1 MSLGPGALVL
11 DVQGMQSP
19 AHRDRG
25 IGRYIRQ
32 HAEALH
38 RAAPDLIDRFLL
50 NSRFTV
56 PSTADELLG
65 TGRVAFA
72 ADALDQPNRAW
83 SIFHVMSPFE
93 FDVPFSDIWP
103 APARDARLVV
113 TLYDLIPQIYEDVY
127 LADRAVRLRYTARLG
142 LLRAADLVLAISE
155 ASRRDAIELLGLDPE
170 RVHSIGGGVGP
181 EFAGTDQ
188 PVAQLVTVLRET
200 MPTLR
205 EGFVLYPG
213 GADFR
218 KNMPGLIRAFGLL
231 PESLRRGHQL
241 VIVCRLPPGTEAQL
255 RATAE
260 SAGVGRDELILP
272 GFVDDETL
280 VSLYQAT
287 HLVVFPSLYEGFGL
301 PIAEAMACGAPVIA
315 SNTSALPELV
325 QRTEATFDPDRETS
339 IAEVLG
345 RALQDDLLRDRLRA
359 DATAMRPQLGWEYV
373 ARRTLDA
380 LDAVPLASRRASR
393 RARRPRLAVLSP
405 YPPQFS
411 GIAAY
416 TRSLLPHL
424 SERCDVHC
432 FVDGPVASFDATG
445 DEPWAMLSQA
455 SFPTMHALVDYDRV
469 LYCMGNSHFHHFI
482 VEHLRA
488 IPGDVL
494 VHDVRLTGYYTWEA
508 QNGLEGVGLRA
519 YRQYGDRLPA
529 AILGAQVISPD
540 DARDL
545 GIWLLGEIL
554 DCARQVLVHSRF
566 SSEIAELEASTI
578 GSATPIVRVPF
589 GFPHAESEAKAT
601 TVDGPIIASFGIVAD
616 VKRPVDIVQA
626 LPRVL
631 EQFPRAR
638 LVFVG
643 LAHEPTERAVRATAR
658 TLGIEDSVEI
668 TGPVAGDD
676 YWAWLRRADVAVQLR
691 SLSQGEASLTVAE
704 AMTVGL
710 PVVVSRLGWMGE
722 LPPDTVHHVEPA
734 AGPQAIALALLDV
747 LTDPDLRGN
756 LAQRARAHA
765 ERNDMG
771 AAATALYEAMFTPI
785 SSPLVEV
792 ELKGVS

>member
-1 MSLGPGALVL
+1 
-11 DVQGMQSP
+11 MQSP
-19 AHRDRG
+19 AHGDRG

-38 RAAPDLIDRFLL
+38 DAAPDLIDRFLL

-56 PSTADELLG
+56 PPAADGLLG

-72 ADALDQPNRAW
+72 ADALDRPNRTW

-93 FDVPFSDIWP
+93 FDVPFSEIWP
-103 APARDARLVV
+103 APVRDARLVV
-113 TLYDLIPQIYEDVY
+113 TLYDLIPHIYEDVY
-127 LADRAVRLRYTARLG
+127 LADCAVRVRYKARLG

-170 RVHSIGGGVGP
+170 RVHAIGGGVGP
-181 EFAGTDQ
+181 EFAATDQ
-188 PVAQLVTVLRET
+188 PAAQLVTGFREA

-205 EGFVLYPG
+205 DGFVLYPG

-231 PESLRRGHQL
+231 PESRRRGHQL
-241 VIVCRLPPGTEAQL
+241 VIVCRLPPGTEEEL

-260 SAGVGRDELILP
+260 RAGLGSDELILP

-280 VSLYQAT
+280 VGLYQAA
-287 HLVVFPSLYEGFGL
+287 HLVVFASLYEGFGL

-325 QRTEATFDPDRETS
+325 RRTEATFDPGSEAS

-345 RALQDDLLRDRLRA
+345 RALQDDLLRDRLRE
-359 DATAMRPQLGWEYV
+359 DAAAMRPQLGWEHV

-380 LDAVPLASRRASR
+380 LDAVSATSPVAPR

-424 SERCDVHC
+424 SELCDVHC
-432 FVDGPVASFDATG
+432 FVDGPVTSFDVTG
-445 DEPWAMLSQA
+445 DESWAMLNQG
-455 SFPTMHALVDYDRV
+455 SFPTMHALVGYDRV

-508 QNGLEGVGLRA
+508 QNGFDGVGLRA

-529 AILGAQVISPD
+529 AILGAQVISPTD
-540 DARDL
+540 SREL
-545 GIWLLGEIL
+545 GIWLLGE
-554 DCARQVLVHSRF
+554 VLRLR
-566 SSEIAELEASTI
+566 APGI
-578 GSATPIVRVPF
+578 GPL
-589 GFPHAESEAKAT
+589 
-601 TVDGPIIASFGIVAD
+601 
-616 VKRPVDIVQA
+616 A
-626 LPRVL
+626 LFRRGR
-631 EQFPRAR
+631 RAR
-638 LVFVG
+638 GVNNRLDHPNR
-643 LAHEPTERAVRATAR
+643 ACAVRISPRRIRGQGHDGR
-658 TLGIEDSVEI
+658 TVRSS
-668 TGPVAGDD
+668 
-676 YWAWLRRADVAVQLR
+676 RRSA
-691 SLSQGEASLTVAE
+691 
-704 AMTVGL
+704 
-710 PVVVSRLGWMGE
+710 
-722 LPPDTVHHVEPA
+722 
-734 AGPQAIALALLDV
+734 
-747 LTDPDLRGN
+747 
-756 LAQRARAHA
+756 
-765 ERNDMG
+765 
-771 AAATALYEAMFTPI
+771 
-785 SSPLVEV
+785 SSPTPSVRWTSSRRSPACSSGFRVRRWCSSASRKNRRSVRCAPPPGGSVLRIRSRSPVQSRSMTTGRGSGARMS
-792 ELKGVS
+792 LCSCGRCRKGRPP